1 MPSSP
6 FGPSS
11 EPGPVPPRG
20 HAGATLPY
28 LGLLL
33 SIRLEPDVERELL
46 ALSADELSDRMQEA
60 FVMWAEAL
68 GATRPL
74 ILAIDDLH
82 WADRTTRE
90 LAERLLELTDRSAV
104 MLATALRPDP
114 SSEGWTFRLAAQTRF
129 AHRVEELSPPPL
141 APRLLGR

>member
-1 MPSSP
+1 MRSSAP
-6 FGPSS
+6 AQD
-11 EPGPVPPRG
+11 R
-20 HAGATLPY
+20 ALPY

-46 ALSADELSDRMQEA
+46 ALSADELSERMQDA
-60 FVMWAEAL
+60 FVTWAEAL

-74 ILAIDDLH
+74 VLAIDDLH

-114 SSEGWTFRLAAQTRF
+114 GFGGVGLPARRRRRGSRTGSTSCRCR
-129 AHRVEELSPPPL
+129 RSRPRPPE
-141 APRLLGR
+141 R